1 MLGQQLV
8 NAVVLGSMYALIAV
22 GFTLYFG
29 VLNLINIAHGGIY
42 MVGGFIAVSVYAL
55 CSAQGWPIWICVT
68 AMSSSAIVGAGLAG
82 MMVERIT
89 VKPLRRAPPLVFL
102 ITSVAAY
109 IVLEELVLHFYPNG
123 ANPQRFPDPFQLK
136 RIELGGTVIGYA
148 QIFLVGIA
156 LASITALHLV
166 ITRTGLGRSIRA
178 VTADSGA
185 AQMMGIDVDKTIS
198 RTFFIGSALAAVG
211 GIMEGINFG
220 SVMFN
225 MGFIAAI
232 KGFTAAVI
240 GGLGNVYGALAGG
253 FVLGTAEVLIS
264 AYVPDGGAYKNVVTF
279 AFLILCLVFRPQGI
293 IGRGGKVDRV

>member
-1 MLGQQLV
+1 MFGQQFV
-8 NAVVLGSMYALIAV
+8 NGIVLGSMYALIAV

-29 VLNLINIAHGGIY
+29 VLNLINLAHGGVY
-42 MVGGFIAVSVYAL
+42 MLGAFIAVSVYAL
-55 CSAQGWPIWICVT
+55 CSARGWPLWICVT
-68 AMSSSAIVGAGLAG
+68 AMASLAIVGAGLAG
-82 MMVERIT
+82 VLIERVT
-89 VKPLRRAPPLVFL
+89 VKPLRKAPPLVFL

-136 RIELGGTVIGYA
+136 QIQLGNTVIGYA

-156 LASITALHLV
+156 LASISALHLL
-166 ITRTGLGRSIRA
+166 ITRSRLGRSIRA
-178 VTADSGA
+178 VTADATG
-185 AQMMGIDVDKTIS
+185 AQMMGIDVNKVIS

-211 GIMEGINFG
+211 GIMEGINYG

-253 FVLGTAEVLIS
+253 FVLAMTEVMIS

-293 IGRGGKVDRV
+293 LGGAGKVDRA